1 MDNVNDILELLYMS
15 DIIPLEVPRWATL
28 RVYIL
33 QVIIW
38 IGYKL

>member
-1 MDNVNDILELLYMS
+1 MDNDNNILELFYMS

-28 RVYIL
+28 RVYTL
-33 QVIIW
+33 QVLIW